1 MVPVVSNRPE
11 AWLGRVFADGNRGG
25 NHTVV
30 VADGGTVAG
39 PAAEAARL
47 GVPDTAYVIS
57 RDSEEIVLRTFS
69 PVEELAQCLQT
80 SLAVLTALDVPVGA
94 PQRVRHAGAQPL
106 VVVREPDLTWAH
118 ETSPAAPDLEAVAK
132 PSCLPVDLVPGTA
145 PVVLR
150 QARSRLHLRCA
161 DVDQLERL
169 ELASSDVLDLCAQ
182 FQIAGVVLWA
192 SSSSEERVRVF
203 TSSLSGAED
212 SATGGAVLGVGI
224 LALDAGTRGDLSVR
238 QGPPDPDRQGLLWL
252 RLRDDGCVLLGG
264 AVQSLMS
271 GELLL

>member
-1 MVPVVSNRPE
+1 VSSRAE
-11 AWLGRVFADGNRGG
+11 AWLGRVFTDGDRGG

-30 VADGGTVAG
+30 VANGNNVAD
-39 PAAEAARL
+39 PAAMAARL
-47 GVPDTAYVIS
+47 GVPDTAFVIS
-57 RDSEEIVLRTFS
+57 RDNEEIVLRTFS

-94 PQRVRHAGAQPL
+94 PQLVRHEGAQPL
-106 VVVREPDLTWAH
+106 VVVREQDLTWAH
-118 ETSPAAPDLEAVAK
+118 EASPADPELEEVAQ
-132 PSCLPVDLVPGTA
+132 PSCTPVELAPGTR

-169 ELASSDVLDLCAQ
+169 ELASSDVSDLCTRL
-182 FQIAGVVLWA
+182 QISGIVLSA
-192 SSSSEERVRVF
+192 SSSTEERVRVF

-212 SATGGAVLGVGI
+212 NATGGAVLGVGI
-224 LALDAGTRGDLSVR
+224 LAFDAGTRGDLSVR
-238 QGPPDPDRQGLLWL
+238 QGPADPDRQGLLRL

-264 AVQSLMS
+264 AVHSLMS
-271 GELLL
+271 GGLHG